1 MFIDQVKIYVKAG
14 DGGNGMATFRREKYV
29 PHGGPSGGDGGRG
42 GNVLLTVSPNVSTLL
57 DLRYRKHY
65 RAERGENGGSSNKH
79 GKAGRDLVIL
89 VPPGT
94 IVYDDDTGQPLAD
107 LTELEQTVI
116 IAKGGRGGR
125 GNARF
130 ATSTNQ
136 APTFAEQGEPGEERN
151 LRLELKLL
159 ADVGLVGF
167 PNAGKS
173 TLLAQV
179 SAARPKIAD
188 YPFTTLTPNL
198 GVVRVDEQ
206 TFVMADIPGLIE
218 GAHQGQGLGHEFLRH
233 IERTRVILH
242 VIDAAGLDGRDPL
255 EDFHTINFELAQ
267 YAPELAERPQIV
279 ALNKMDLPEAQE
291 RAAALTSELQAMG
304 HKVFSISAA
313 TGQNVL
319 PMLRATV
326 ALLATAPPPPAI
338 EIPEIEEVDKP
349 ALQVKVEEGVFVV
362 EGRQVERRVAMT
374 NLDNEEALL
383 RLQHALRRF
392 GVFAALQAAGVQE
405 GDTVRIGDLEFEY
418 VPEPWEQEA

>member
-14 DGGNGMATFRREKYV
+14 DGGDGMASFRREKYI

-42 GNVLLTVSPNVSTLL
+42 GNVLLTVSPHVNTLL

-65 RAERGENGGSSNKH
+65 RAERGENGGSNNKH
-79 GKAGRDLVIL
+79 GRNGQDLVIA

-107 LTELEQTVI
+107 LTELEQTAIV
-116 IAKGGRGGR
+116 AKGGRGGR

-130 ATSTNQ
+130 ATSTRQ
-136 APTFAEQGEPGEERN
+136 APTFAEKGEPGEERN

-198 GVVRVDEQ
+198 GVVSVDGQ
-206 TFVMADIPGLIE
+206 SFVMADIPGLIA
-218 GAHQGQGLGHEFLRH
+218 GAHRGQGLGHEFLRH

-242 VIDAAGLDGRDPL
+242 VVDAAAWEGRDPL

-279 ALNKMDLPEAQE
+279 ALNKMDLPQAQE
-291 RAAALTSELQAMG
+291 RAAALTRELEAMG
-304 HKVFSISAA
+304 HLVFPISAA

-338 EIPEIEEVDKP
+338 EIPETVEEEKP
-349 ALQVKVEEGVFVV
+349 TLQVTVEDGIFVV
-362 EGRQVERRVAMT
+362 HGRQVERRVAMT
-374 NLDNEEALL
+374 NLENQEALL
-383 RLQHALRRF
+383 RLQVALRRY
-392 GVFAALQAAGVQE
+392 GVFEALRAAGVQA
-405 GDTVRIGDLEFEY
+405 GDTVRIGDLEFDY
-418 VPEPWEQEA
+418 VPEPWEE

>member
-1 MFIDQVKIYVKAG
+1 MFIDRVKIYVKAG

-42 GNVLLTVSPNVSTLL
+42 GDVLLVVSPHVNTLL

-65 RAERGENGGSSNKH
+65 RAERGENGGPNNMH
-79 GKAGRDLVIL
+79 GRAGRDLVIL

-94 IVYDDDTGQPLAD
+94 VVYDDDTGQPLAD
-107 LTELEQTVI
+107 LTELEQTFVV
-116 IAKGGRGGR
+116 ARGGRGGR

-198 GVVRVDEQ
+198 GVVKVDDQ

-233 IERTRVILH
+233 IERTRVIIH
-242 VIDAAGLDGRDPL
+242 MIDASGWDGRDPL

-279 ALNKMDLPEAQE
+279 ALNKMDLPQARE
-291 RAAALTSELQAMG
+291 RAATLTRELESMG
-304 HKVFSISAA
+304 HKVFPISAA
-313 TGQNVL
+313 TGENVL
-319 PMLRATV
+319 PLLRATV
-326 ALLATAPPPPAI
+326 DLLATAPPPPAV
-338 EIPEIEEVDKP
+338 EIPDVVETSDP
-349 ALQVKVEEGVFVV
+349 GLQVQVEDGVFVV
-362 EGRQVERRVAMT
+362 RGRQVEKRVAMT
-374 NLDNEEALL
+374 NLENEEALL
-383 RLQHALRRF
+383 RLQHAFRRF
-392 GVFAALQAAGVQE
+392 GVFAALQEAGVQE
-405 GDTVRIGDLEFEY
+405 GDTVRIGELEFEY
-418 VPEPWEQEA
+418 IPEPWEKEE